1 MVFYFTTLLNFTK
14 DGIAFPRHVPPI
26 VKYLPRRCAYGDTVL
41 YTFICHVVDYKFS
54 GFFCIIFVRLLNI
67 LNVPTGT
74 HFARF
79 FYTI

>member
-1 MVFYFTTLLNFTK
+1 MVDKIWPNTVLRFRVTLPQLLSTFAVDAPT
-14 DGIAFPRHVPPI
+14 GTL
-26 VKYLPRRCAYGDTVL
+26 YCTVL
-41 YTFICHVVDYKFS
+41 YTFICHVVDYKFG

>member
-1 MVFYFTTLLNFTK
+1 MFDKIWPNTVLRFRVTLPQLLSTFTVDAPTGTL
-14 DGIAFPRHVPPI
+14 
-26 VKYLPRRCAYGDTVL
+26 YWTVL
-41 YTFICHVVDYKFS
+41 YTFICHVVDYKFG
-54 GFFCIIFVRLLNI
+54 GFFCIIFVHLLNI